1 MSGGSKVSGRVTRP
15 EPGWVLLHVP
25 ADAVGGGGRAR
36 VRLSAGGAEAV
47 TSATPWGEGE
57 HVIVLTPEL
66 RQAFGVAKEAEILE
80 VTVEPETPAP
90 SGKRPSG
97 MRKKR

>member
-1 MSGGSKVSGRVTRP
+1 
-15 EPGWVLLHVP
+15 
-25 ADAVGGGGRAR
+25 VGGGGRAR
-36 VRLSAGGAEAV
+36 VRLAAAGGAEAV
-47 TSATPWGEGE
+47 TSATPWADGE

-66 RQAFGVAKEAEILE
+66 RRTFSVGPEAASLSLE
-80 VTVEPETPAP
+80 VDPEPASAPAAAP